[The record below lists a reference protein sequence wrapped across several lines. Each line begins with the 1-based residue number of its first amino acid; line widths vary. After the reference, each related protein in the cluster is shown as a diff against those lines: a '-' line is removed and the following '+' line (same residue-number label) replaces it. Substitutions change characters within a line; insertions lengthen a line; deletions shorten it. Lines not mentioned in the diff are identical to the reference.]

1 MKKFEFYRDIEDE
14 DDEDKRALS
23 GSYAVFG
30 LALYDEKYFP
40 LLEEYYLKLND
51 KYQLVHQYFIK
62 AFIDRYGVNQKSLP
76 LILKGFLSGQFD
88 IIFGNLAKL
97 VKNEKN
103 KKLLIKELENYS
115 ENEKEIIL
123 YSILGEKW
131 KEMTN

>member
-30 LALYDEKYFP
+30 LTLYDEKYFP

-62 AFIDRYGVNQKSLP
+62 AFIDRYGVNEKSLP

-88 IIFGNLAKL
+88 LTFKNLAELMKD
-97 VKNEKN
+97 EKN
-103 KKLLIKELENYS
+103 KKILIKELENYS
-115 ENEKEIIL
+115 SHEKETIL
-123 YSILGEKW
+123 CSIWGKNI
-131 KEMTN
+131 KSF